1 MERKT
6 TLLKPKID
14 IVFHSLFRVGNEEI
28 TKAIIEAVTK
38 EKIESINLN
47 TDRHLIG
54 KYPNEKTGILDLKA
68 ILNNG
73 TICNIEIQLADN
85 KDTSERF
92 LYYWSKIYSGQLVKG
107 EEYKKLN
114 KVIGIIILDYEFER
128 TKEIESIST
137 KWKVKEVLT
146 GKELELT
153 DVLELY
159 ILEIP
164 KARKILEKEIDNE
177 LAQWMAFL
185 DDPNK
190 EEVSKI
196 MENNQEIKKAMN
208 ELEEMSEDEELRRLA
223 ELREKAIRDEKNGLR
238 HAREEGIKEGIRE
251 GIEQGAKQ
259 QKIEI
264 AKEMKK
270 QNYTNEEIQKI
281 TKLTK
286 EEIENL

>member
-1 MERKT
+1 M
-6 TLLKPKID
+6 
-14 IVFHSLFRVGNEEI
+14 
-28 TKAIIEAVTK
+28 
-38 EKIESINLN
+38 
-47 TDRHLIG
+47 
-54 KYPNEKTGILDLKA
+54 KA

-85 KDTSERF
+85 KDTAERF

-107 EEYKKLN
+107 EEYKKL
-114 KVIGIIILDYEFER
+114 
-128 TKEIESIST
+128 
-137 KWKVKEVLT
+137 
-146 GKELELT
+146 T

-164 KARKILEKEIDNE
+164 KARKILEKDLDNE

-196 MENNQEIKKAMN
+196 MEDNQEIKKAMN

-223 ELREKAIRDEKNGLR
+223 ELREKAIRDEQNGLR
-238 HAREEGIKEGIRE
+238 HAKEEGIKEGI
-251 GIEQGAKQ
+251 
-259 QKIEI
+259 IEI